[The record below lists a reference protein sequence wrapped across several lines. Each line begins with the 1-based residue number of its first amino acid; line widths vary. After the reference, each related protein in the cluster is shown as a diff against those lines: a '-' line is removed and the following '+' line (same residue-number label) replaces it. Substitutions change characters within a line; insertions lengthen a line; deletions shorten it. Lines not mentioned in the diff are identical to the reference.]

1 MSVDVSEQL
10 APVEAAWVAV
20 VRAALPA
27 DLEGICLAPDDW
39 YQGMDSP
46 SADGRCLAWF
56 DLIADECV
64 VLTVGAYFDGAR
76 TTVGRLH
83 NQLFNLESRSRTI
96 PRKMFAGSVTDQA
109 VRACEWLTQIRRR
122 PVERCDWSRTAH
134 EYRFADDGAGLVAS
148 GSTAQRQGPPRQ
160 VTRITTAVG

>member
-1 MSVDVSEQL
+1 MSVEATEQL
-10 APVEAAWVAV
+10 APVEAAWIAV

-27 DLEGICLAPDDW
+27 DLRGLCLAPDDW
-39 YQGMDSP
+39 YQCMDSP
-46 SADGRCLAWF
+46 SADGRSLAWV

-64 VLTVGAYFDGAR
+64 VLTDGAYFDGAR

-96 PRKMFAGSVTDQA
+96 LRRTFTGPLTEQA

-122 PVERCDWSRTAH
+122 PVERWDWSRTAH

-160 VTRITTAVG
+160 VTRIVTTVG